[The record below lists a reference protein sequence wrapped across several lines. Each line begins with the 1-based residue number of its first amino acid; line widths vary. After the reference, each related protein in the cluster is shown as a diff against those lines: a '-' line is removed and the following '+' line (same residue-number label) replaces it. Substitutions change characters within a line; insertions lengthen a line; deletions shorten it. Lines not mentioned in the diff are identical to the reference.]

1 MLSCQNSSVCAIVW
15 ILNVL
20 DWKKEID
27 KIDNA
32 SSHKKSYNWEKAG
45 SHVAHWES
53 SKPLASLKKAH
64 RTWIKEEND
73 VKTWTKCQK
82 YITKYFEWKKYL
94 IRDFIKGFS
103 SLGLESFFFN
113 MQTGNWVYLYL
124 FRDAFSILFLRAGNC
139 PYLKGNLCISGPKQ
153 TFYHVFLHIYCTQ
166 LIFERKLCW

>member
-103 SLGLESFFFN
+103 SLGLESFFLTCKLVIGFIC
-113 MQTGNWVYLYL
+113 TFSEILLVYY
-124 FRDAFSILFLRAGNC
+124 FWEQGIA
-139 PYLKGNLCISGPKQ
+139 P
-153 TFYHVFLHIYCTQ
+153 T
-166 LIFERKLCW
+166 

>member
-1 MLSCQNSSVCAIVW
+1 MLSCQNSSVCTIVW

-32 SSHKKSYNWEKAG
+32 SSHKKSYNWEKVG

-94 IRDFIKGFS
+94 IRDFIKDFS
-103 SLGLESFFFN
+103 SLGLESFFLTCKLVIGFICTFSE
-113 MQTGNWVYLYL
+113 MLLVYY
-124 FRDAFSILFLRAGNC
+124 FWEQGIA
-139 PYLKGNLCISGPKQ
+139 P
-153 TFYHVFLHIYCTQ
+153 T
-166 LIFERKLCW
+166 